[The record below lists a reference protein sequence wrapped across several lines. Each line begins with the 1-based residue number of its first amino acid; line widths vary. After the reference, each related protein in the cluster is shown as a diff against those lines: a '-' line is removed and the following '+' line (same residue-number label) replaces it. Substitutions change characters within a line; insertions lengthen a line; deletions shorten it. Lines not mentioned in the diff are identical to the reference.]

1 MTMVDV
7 ALYASFSVASMSFMI
22 LQKGLDMWFI
32 ARSVYTT
39 EYSSRPPAASRGR
52 GDL

>member
-1 MTMVDV
+1 
-7 ALYASFSVASMSFMI
+7 
-22 LQKGLDMWFI
+22 LQNGLDMWFI

-39 EYSSRPPAASRGR
+39 EYSRSPPAASRGR

>member
-1 MTMVDV
+1 MAYPPDIRRRT
-7 ALYASFSVASMSFMI
+7 